1 MTPTTSVSAIGD
13 RPDPSLPVSRT
24 ASWVS
29 GIVDRAHRGHP
40 LCAVAVGTPGSGRS
54 ALLTAVHEQLRR
66 RDVPVSIGL
75 PAATGAGA
83 GPVFVLADDMHL
95 WPGPMIQTALGM
107 LDAGTIGLIATAEP
121 RELDPGVRLLRDR
134 ARPYGAVLEL
144 EALGTADVLTRA
156 TRMGLTVDPTTAS
169 QIRRRCGGAP
179 ALVDAALRSVR
190 AAAGGNPQ
198 GVDAPPDDL
207 ISIVE
212 RLAREWHHRL
222 LRGLDPLTLAVLALA
237 SVRAPLDPDSVAD
250 AAGADRVAAAGAL
263 DRARGCG
270 LLRGSDVFV
279 SAAAGPLR
287 DVLGDRRIGE
297 LRHKSAVT
305 ALRAAELTPDIA
317 LLAAEAGV
325 DDARIV
331 DALVA
336 GATDAT
342 AARAVVLLR
351 AADRVAPGRDD
362 VRLLMAQRALAS
374 GDLDGAG
381 GAADQRLETAGP
393 ADPGVEEWVELAA
406 TVAAQRGLA
415 SHAADLYRWGAAN
428 SSAPQSLPAAVA
440 LLAVG
445 DSAAVTAIA
454 EADRGRAPVASRA
467 ARSLVT
473 RGLLAT
479 LDDADDTP
487 SGDAVDAVIRGLSAG
502 GAASRGP
509 YAGRV
514 LHAAIAVA
522 LNHGDTVGAQTI
534 RSVAP
539 ESGRALIDA
548 EIALTVGDLE
558 AAARLIPSDDP
569 VGMPERLRWQA
580 IRLGLA
586 RRRGDTAALTTA
598 WQHGLSL
605 LAATEVDLYLLR
617 SFGEFWIAAASL
629 GQLSAVD
636 RYVGAAD
643 RLLARLDDPP
653 AWSQFW
659 DFAGVQA
666 AAVARD
672 DAAVAHRMA
681 RLDLAA
687 AQNRTAR
694 SLAVAAR
701 AWVSLTRGGS
711 DTVADT
717 AAEVTAAVDAL
728 RTIGL
733 QWEAARLAGMAALR
747 ADDPTTAAGLLDTA
761 RSAGED
767 RRRTP
772 PVGGPLTDREAE
784 VAHELLQGFTYR
796 EIGERL
802 YISAKTVEHHVAR
815 IRRRLD
821 AGSRSE
827 LLAAL
832 RAAGYR

>member
-1 MTPTTSVSAIGD
+1 MTPTTPVSMIGD
-13 RPDPSLPVSRT
+13 LSPAASRIS
-24 ASWVS
+24 SWIS
-29 GIVDRAHRGHP
+29 GVVDRAQGGHP
-40 LCAVAVGTPGSGRS
+40 LCAVVVGTPGSGRS
-54 ALLTAVHEQLRR
+54 TLLGGVREQLRQR
-66 RDVPVSIGL
+66 GLPVSVGL
-75 PAATGAGA
+75 PTGSET

-95 WPGPMIQTALGM
+95 WPGPVIDTALGM
-107 LDAGTIGLIATAEP
+107 LDAGTIGLIATTEP
-121 RELDPGVRLLRDR
+121 RELDPSVRLLRDR
-134 ARPYGAVLEL
+134 SRPYGAVLEL

-156 TRMGLTVDPTTAS
+156 TRTGLTLDPTTAS

-179 ALVDAALRSVR
+179 VLVDSALEAIRN
-190 AAAGGNPQ
+190 AGLGVGNTADEPS
-198 GVDAPPDDL
+198 PDV
-207 ISIVE
+207 IAIVE
-212 RLAREWHHRL
+212 RVARDWHHRL

-237 SVRAPLDPDSVAD
+237 SVRAPLDPDSLAD
-250 AAGADRVAAAGAL
+250 AAGVDRAAAAGAL

-297 LRHKSAVT
+297 LRHRSVVA
-305 ALRAAELTPDIA
+305 ALRAAELTPDTA

-325 DDARIV
+325 DDPRIV
-331 DALVA
+331 DALLA

-342 AARAVVLLR
+342 GARAAVLLR

-381 GAADQRLETAGP
+381 DAADQRLETAGP
-393 ADPGVEEWVELAA
+393 ADPGVAEWVELAA
-406 TVAAQRGLA
+406 TVAAHRGLA
-415 SHAADLYRWGAAN
+415 SHAADLHRWVG
-428 SSAPQSLPAAVA
+428 SSSSGVQSLPAAVA

-445 DSAAVTAIA
+445 DRAAVTAIA
-454 EADRGRAPVASRA
+454 AADRGRAPVASRA

-479 LDDADDTP
+479 LGDADDAPT
-487 SGDAVDAVIRGLSAG
+487 GDDAVDAVIRGLSAG
-502 GAASRGP
+502 GAGFRGP
-509 YAGRV
+509 YAGRI
-514 LHAAIAVA
+514 LQAATAVA
-522 LNHGDTVGAQTI
+522 LNHGDIVGAQTI

-548 EIALTVGDLE
+548 EIALAVGDLE
-558 AAARLIPSDDP
+558 MTARLIPSDDP
-569 VGMPERLRWQA
+569 VPVPERLRWQA

-586 RRRGDTAALTTA
+586 RRRGDAAALTAA

-605 LAATEVDLYLLR
+605 LAGTEVDLFLLR
-617 SFGEFWIAAASL
+617 AFGEFWIAAASV

-636 RYVGAAD
+636 RHVDTAD
-643 RLLARLDDPP
+643 RLLARLEDPP
-653 AWSQFW
+653 AWTQFW

-666 AAVARD
+666 AATAHD
-672 DAAVAHRMA
+672 DTAMAHRLA

-687 AQNRTAR
+687 AENRTAR

-701 AWVSLTRGGS
+701 VWVSLTPDDS
-711 DTVADT
+711 EAVAAT
-717 AAEVTAAVDAL
+717 AVEVTAAVDAL
-728 RTIGL
+728 RSVGL
-733 QWEAARLAGMAALR
+733 HWEADRLAGMAALR
-747 ADDPTTAAGLLDTA
+747 ADDPSTAAGLLDTA
-761 RSAGED
+761 RSADEE

-772 PVGGPLTDREAE
+772 PIGGPLTEREAE

-821 AGSRSE
+821 AGSRSD
-827 LLAAL
+827 LMAAL